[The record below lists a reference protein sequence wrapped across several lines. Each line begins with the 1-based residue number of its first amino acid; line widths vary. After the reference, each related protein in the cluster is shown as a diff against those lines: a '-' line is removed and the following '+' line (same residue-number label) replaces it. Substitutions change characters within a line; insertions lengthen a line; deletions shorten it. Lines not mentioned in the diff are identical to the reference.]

1 MRLSQ
6 EMAFKAIATFLVFA
20 IVQVSVQ
27 LGFAEANPA
36 NAAPQKLIARLAVRG
51 NDSININGNRA
62 TTGASIVTGTL
73 IETAADQGATIHIGQ
88 FTTLE
93 VGANTRLRIDFDDNG
108 NTTVRLIAGCVIL
121 RTRQKSEGEILM
133 DTGTSGKTDKNKGG
147 MLDVCFLNGQSVVNQ
162 GAAQAAGVGA
172 GSSIPAAAAGAGGG
186 LSSGAIAAIALLGV
200 GGAVGLIFALQGSN
214 GSPTSGSTP

>member
-6 EMAFKAIATFLVFA
+6 KMAFKAIATFLVFA

-27 LGFAEANPA
+27 FGLAEANPA
-36 NAAPQKLIARLAVRG
+36 NAAQKLIARLSVRG
-51 NDSININGNRA
+51 NDAININGNRA

-73 IETAADQGATIHIGQ
+73 VETAADQGATIHIGQ
-88 FTTLE
+88 FTTVE

-108 NTTVRLIAGCVIL
+108 NTTVRLIAGCVIV
-121 RTRQKSEGEILM
+121 RTRQKSEAEVLF
-133 DTGTSGKTDKNKGG
+133 DTGTSGKTDSNKGG
-147 MLDVCFLNGQSVVNQ
+147 MLDVCFLNGQSLVNQ

-186 LSSGAIAAIALLGV
+186 LSSGAIAAIALIGI
-200 GGAVGLIFALQGSN
+200 GGAVGLIFALQESN
-214 GSPTSGSTP
+214 GSPASGSTP